1 MRYEYT
7 NNTHQS
13 LNPKPHPCFTSPRTH
28 PHPPTMSG
36 QSEGDPKE
44 GQASCAHLQAPYKVT
59 HTSTHIT
66 SLKEHTHNTHTH
78 THSHADAHIHI
89 LMHIHVHVHAHECVC
104 RHVTVPCA
112 WPSCACTLVYTTLR
126 HSLFYQSPIPMPAL
140 PSSAPHCPALAP
152 IIIHPHTIVRVGA
165 GGLAWGSTP
174 RKGHGGRG
182 CCAI

>member
-1 MRYEYT
+1 
-7 NNTHQS
+7 
-13 LNPKPHPCFTSPRTH
+13 
-28 PHPPTMSG
+28 MSG

-44 GQASCAHLQAPYKVT
+44 GQASCAHPQAPHKVT
-59 HTSTHIT
+59 NTSTYIT

-78 THSHADAHIHI
+78 SHADTHIHT

-152 IIIHPHTIVRVGA
+152 IIPHPHTMVRVGD

-174 RKGHGGRG
+174 RKGHGR
-182 CCAI
+182 AATMRYEYTNNTHQSLNPSLTPASPPLAPIHTLLP

>member
-1 MRYEYT
+1 
-7 NNTHQS
+7 
-13 LNPKPHPCFTSPRTH
+13 
-28 PHPPTMSG
+28 MSG

-44 GQASCAHLQAPYKVT
+44 GQASCAHPQAPHKVT
-59 HTSTHIT
+59 NTSTYIT

-78 THSHADAHIHI
+78 SHADTHIHT

-140 PSSAPHCPALAP
+140 PSNAPHCPALAP
-152 IIIHPHTIVRVGA
+152 IIPHPHTMVRYIYIYISGERERESETETETEREREA
-165 GGLAWGSTP
+165 SKSPTYA
-174 RKGHGGRG
+174 
-182 CCAI
+182 